1 MGILLI
7 ILNQIIHQA
16 EGMVMKEYGRRHG
29 NGGMFFNAIVCLFSM
44 LFFVVTDKGGFC
56 FPKALWGYGII
67 SCIMFAAG
75 FYSTYVALQ
84 LGSYAITKL
93 VSSFS
98 GVIAICYGILFLKE
112 SADWITYL
120 AFVLV
125 FLSVFMMNYT
135 RETPGNKT
143 IEKKVSIKWVVC
155 VAFTLIS
162 NGLIS
167 VISRMQQIRFEHAY
181 DNEFMILSL
190 GGASAALVLFGVML
204 ERGRLQN
211 VLKYGGIYGIAA
223 GLLNGAQNFLNLYTL
238 IYIPISIATSL
249 KTGIG
254 IIASFAVSCIIY
266 KEKFRKHQ
274 LASAV
279 VGLLALLML
288 NRS

>member
-1 MGILLI
+1 MGTLLI
-7 ILNQIIHQA
+7 ILNQITHQA

-29 NGGMFFNAIVCLFSM
+29 DGGMFFNAIVCLFSM
-44 LFFVVTDKGGFC
+44 IFFVMTDRGGFC

-98 GVIAICYGILFLKE
+98 GVIAIGYGILFLKE
-112 SADWITYL
+112 PADLKTYL
-120 AFVLV
+120 AFGLV

-135 RETPGNKT
+135 RESAADKA
-143 IEKKVSIKWVVC
+143 EKKLSVKWIVC
-155 VAFTLIS
+155 VAITLIS
-162 NGLIS
+162 NGLIA

-190 GGASAALVLFGVML
+190 GGASAALILFGFL
-204 ERGRLQN
+204 RERGRLTG
-211 VLKYGGIYGIAA
+211 VLKYGSLYGMAA
-223 GLLNGAQNFLNLYTL
+223 GLLNGAQNLLNLYLL

-254 IIASFAVSCIIY
+254 IITSFAVSCIIY
-266 KEKFRKHQ
+266 KEKFTRQQ
-274 LASAV
+274 LASAA

-288 NRS
+288 NCS